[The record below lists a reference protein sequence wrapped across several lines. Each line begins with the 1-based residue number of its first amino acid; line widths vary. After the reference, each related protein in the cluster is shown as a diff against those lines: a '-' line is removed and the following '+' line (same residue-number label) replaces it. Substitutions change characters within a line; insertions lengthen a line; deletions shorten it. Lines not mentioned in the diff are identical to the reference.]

1 MKACSLSKV
10 QPNSR
15 TLSKVPLPKVILPSA
30 VKWCI
35 VQGGGREEERKRGR
49 EGGRGAA
56 VIASADC
63 STGSVHTLLQFSH
76 AMLGT
81 KKKERERDRSSLGG
95 ISQPAVHNHVR

>member
-1 MKACSLSKV
+1 MVYCA
-10 QPNSR
+10 R
-15 TLSKVPLPKVILPSA
+15 
-30 VKWCI
+30 
-35 VQGGGREEERKRGR
+35 GRERGREEER
-49 EGGRGAA
+49 EGGGAA